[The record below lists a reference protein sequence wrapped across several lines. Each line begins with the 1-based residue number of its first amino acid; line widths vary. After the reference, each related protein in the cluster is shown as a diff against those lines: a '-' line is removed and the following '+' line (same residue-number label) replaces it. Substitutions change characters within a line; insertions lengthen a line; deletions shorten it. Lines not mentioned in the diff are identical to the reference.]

1 MSTEFTYN
9 GVVFHGCK
17 TVDFSQ
23 RVIYDPS
30 ATDVVRH
37 EFTITVQGIV
47 HRFGS
52 SPQWVEGNGGSQV
65 STGASLM
72 GDLLGQLGYAR
83 RRLLYA
89 VDGVTILEVDAAG
102 ASGSNFDNDVDNGP
116 KPEILSIRHVI
127 GDNFRVHFT
136 VKCSVI
142 KCSEGGRLPEVV
154 SNRWSFEDSL
164 DEELKLTR
172 VMDGRIRTS
181 SIQSNPQSFRH
192 LVVPPLPRGFRLMG
206 AKFVQDPN
214 GLEMA
219 YTITHRAE
227 HAAPPNP
234 AVAWDGRHEVS
245 TVRGGIAES
254 RLSVTLTGQPEVN
267 RRLLLGAAVAVAESR
282 LGAITRSMEEL
293 GKRGIVLESISV
305 VDHFSKPVVE
315 LAVHLRHAQDQNG
328 SMGTAAGIPRDL
340 GNHLPLPGYDHE
352 VWPQP
357 KTFAPDSLTSAF
369 QQRLIDPCVGPF
381 GSASPGDQAAPAS
394 KNTPTKGR
402 SASEVFVIEGNPNVG
417 SYEGKLTSYK
427 TRVSAENRQNLYTLY
442 TIKNRYTTRAY
453 RVALPIAKS
462 VDDAGNDA
470 GDDAT
475 MRLISLSPGICH
487 RIVHIQAER
496 VGTWARMPAPEDLTT
511 DNIPAHLIDSD
522 AVLHA
527 PELLPDGASQL
538 YRSEL
543 KLTYVLE
550 RPPRV
555 NESVP
560 VGALPLDTTKPDDHK
575 FKISTGA
582 RII

>member
-1 MSTEFTYN
+1 MATEFTYN

-17 TVDFSQ
+17 TVDFTQ
-23 RVIYDPS
+23 RMIPDPS
-30 ATDVVRH
+30 GTDVVRH
-37 EFTITVQGIV
+37 EFTITVQGLV
-47 HRFGS
+47 HRWTS
-52 SPQWVEGNGGSQV
+52 APQWVEGNGGSQV
-65 STGASLM
+65 SDGASLM
-72 GDLLGQLGYAR
+72 ADLFGQLGYYR

-102 ASGSNFDNDVDNGP
+102 ASGSNFDTDVDNGP
-116 KPEILSIRHVI
+116 KPEVVSIRHVA
-127 GDNFRVHFT
+127 GDTYRVHFT

-172 VMDGRIRTS
+172 TMDGRIRTT
-181 SIQSNPQSFRH
+181 SIRSNPQSFRH
-192 LVVPPLPRGFRLMG
+192 LVVPPLPRGFRLMV

-219 YTITHRAE
+219 YTITHRTE
-227 HAAPPNP
+227 HAAPPAP
-234 AVAWDGRHEVS
+234 AVSWDARHEVS

-254 RLSVTLTGQPEVN
+254 RFAITLNGQPEVN
-267 RRLLLGAAVAVAESR
+267 RRSLIGAAVAAAEAR

-293 GKRGIVLESISV
+293 GKRGIVLESISI
-305 VDHFSKPVVE
+305 VDHLSKPSVE
-315 LAVHLRHAQDQNG
+315 LAVHLRHAQGESQ
-328 SMGTAAGIPRDL
+328 GTAAGVPRNL
-340 GNHLPLPGYDHE
+340 GEHLALPSYDHE

-381 GSASPGDQAAPAS
+381 GAASSGDQASPAS

-402 SASEVFVIEGNPNVG
+402 SASETFVIEGNPSVG
-417 SYEGKLTSYK
+417 SFEGKLTSYK

-475 MRLISLSPGICH
+475 MRLIGLSPGICH

-496 VGTWARMPAPEDLTT
+496 VGTWPRMPAPEDLVG
-511 DNIPAHLIDSD
+511 DAIPSYLIDSD